1 MAHRLMPLVILAVL
15 LAPAVALNAQ
25 QRSPGTARPEESDH
39 MRQGTAHFERA
50 FYQLIPHKR
59 QHEADAEFD
68 LAAAAFQR
76 ELDVRPLSVDAHRR
90 LARLN
95 AVRGRFAL
103 AASGY
108 DEVTRLDPPNL
119 DAYVL
124 AALAYIEL
132 EQFDT
137 ARDRLLD
144 ARSRALEPHAQQML
158 DLYLS
163 RLAARSPQK

>member
-1 MAHRLMPLVILAVL
+1 MGS
-15 LAPAVALNAQ
+15 N
-25 QRSPGTARPEESDH
+25 TARVPLAEESDH
-39 MRQGTAHFERA
+39 IRQGIAHYERA

-59 QHEADAEFD
+59 QQEADAEFD

-76 ELDVRPLSVDAHRR
+76 ELALRPSSVDAHRR

-95 AVRGRFAL
+95 SVRSRFAL

-108 DEVTRLDPPNL
+108 DEVTRLDPLDL

-132 EQFDT
+132 EQFDM
-137 ARDRLLD
+137 ARERLLD

-158 DLYLS
+158 DVYLS
-163 RLAARSPQK
+163 RLAAHSPQK